1 MPARM
6 LKYRWYAKLYG
17 WTPSE
22 VDELWEDEDRW
33 IPVIEEAW
41 AEVARLEA
49 QEAGG

>member
-1 MPARM
+1 M